1 MLEITIVLMVVYI
14 IVKFTEKMVE
24 AMIAYLNYQN
34 EHLVETRIPNAKT
47 IAAME
52 ETDAGVNLHRF
63 NTIEEMI
70 HELETIKPQ
79 VVE

>member
-1 MLEITIVLMVVYI
+1 MGE
-14 IVKFTEKMVE
+14 
-24 AMIAYLNYQN
+24 N
-34 EHLVETRIPNAKT
+34 EHPIKTRIPNAKT

-70 HELETIKPQ
+70 HELETPGEK
-79 VVE
+79 